1 MENSVIGLGFFFAG
15 HAAPSFSSSCRA
27 SPHSGENGGIE
38 MNENEKSKDF
48 KLEELFPIIKHQGR
62 EFLCLPTK
70 TEMEMED
77 GTVYHV
83 NTFYGGST
91 EMGPLLDALTLEKID
106 RAG

>member
-1 MENSVIGLGFFFAG
+1 MS
-15 HAAPSFSSSCRA
+15 SFMLFLICA
-27 SPHSGENGGIE
+27 SYCTLS
-38 MNENEKSKDF
+38 DF

-83 NTFYGGST
+83 NTYYGGST

>member
-1 MENSVIGLGFFFAG
+1 
-15 HAAPSFSSSCRA
+15 
-27 SPHSGENGGIE
+27 

-77 GTVYHV
+77 GAIYHV

-106 RAG
+106 RVG

>member
-1 MENSVIGLGFFFAG
+1 
-15 HAAPSFSSSCRA
+15 
-27 SPHSGENGGIE
+27 

-83 NTFYGGST
+83 NTYYGGST

>member
-1 MENSVIGLGFFFAG
+1 
-15 HAAPSFSSSCRA
+15 
-27 SPHSGENGGIE
+27 
-38 MNENEKSKDF
+38 MNENEKSKDYE
-48 KLEELFPIIKHQGR
+48 LEELFPIIKHQGR

-106 RAG
+106 RVGCGDSMDFFLLA